1 MPNPKNISVFEDTVN
16 LVQNT
21 KRLQDAVDASLKSQ
35 KFIAEKDS
43 VPDGSFIK
51 RFETPARI
59 VVSKKRTFEAASAY
73 TGKGEKVCVL
83 NFASAS
89 NPGGGVVNGSSAQ
102 EESLCRVST
111 LYFTLDTD
119 ENWKRFYKPHRM
131 SHDPIHNDD
140 IIYTPDIVVFKT
152 DSSDPERMPESD
164 WYNCDVITCAAPNL
178 RENPLN
184 RCNLGDGRE
193 HLLLSD
199 DELSSVHRKRDRRIF
214 DVAVQNKV
222 DVLVLGAFGCGA
234 FRNSPAVVADVML
247 TLAKEYEH
255 AFKTIEFAVYCPPFD
270 DTNYRIFM
278 ERCVNLHNPR
288 FSL

>member
-1 MPNPKNISVFEDTVN
+1 
-16 LVQNT
+16 
-21 KRLQDAVDASLKSQ
+21 
-35 KFIAEKDS
+35 
-43 VPDGSFIK
+43 
-51 RFETPARI
+51 
-59 VVSKKRTFEAASAY
+59 
-73 TGKGEKVCVL
+73 
-83 NFASAS
+83 
-89 NPGGGVVNGSSAQ
+89 
-102 EESLCRVST
+102 
-111 LYFTLDTD
+111 
-119 ENWKRFYKPHRM
+119 M

-152 DSSDPERMPESD
+152 DSSDPERMRESD

-184 RCNLGDGRE
+184 RYNSGDGRE
-193 HLLLSD
+193 RLLLSEE
-199 DELSSVHRKRDRRIF
+199 ELTRVHRKRDRRIF

-270 DTNYRIFM
+270 DTNYRIFV
-278 ERCVNLHNPR
+278 ERAKKV
-288 FSL
+288 